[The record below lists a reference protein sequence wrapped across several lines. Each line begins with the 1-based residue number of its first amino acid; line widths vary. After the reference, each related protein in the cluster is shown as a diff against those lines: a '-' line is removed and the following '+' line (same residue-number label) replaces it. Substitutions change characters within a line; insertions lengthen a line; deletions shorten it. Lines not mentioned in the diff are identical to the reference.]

1 VRSAPKETTEL
12 RSANEAGPTEE
23 ELALALRSQA
33 NSGEA
38 LGMHADR
45 LMRLEVVTVP
55 PELQLEAAHKLM
67 LRREVRHLPV
77 VSGRRLAG
85 ILSDRD
91 ILLASGRLKNGTFV
105 YPNLTVGEVMSLSPI
120 SADPSTPLSEIAK
133 SMVQSK
139 IDCLPIITGQNELVG
154 LVTSTDLMLVLT
166 GLPAEAQPALS
177 FQIRRAGDL
186 ETKA

>member
-1 VRSAPKETTEL
+1 MNVE
-12 RSANEAGPTEE
+12 
-23 ELALALRSQA
+23 
-33 NSGEA
+33 
-38 LGMHADR
+38 R

-55 PELQLEAAHKLM
+55 PELPLEAAHKLM
-67 LRREVRHLPV
+67 LKRGVRHLPV
-77 VSGRRLAG
+77 VAGRRLAG
-85 ILSDRD
+85 IVSDRD

-105 YPNLTVGEVMSLSPI
+105 YPNLSVGEVMSLSPI
-120 SADPSTPLSEIAK
+120 SADPSTPVKEIAK

-166 GLPAEAQPALS
+166 EMPAEAQPALS